1 MNIPFLSTELPH
13 GTLVFLTEK
22 RRSSIRGQ
30 ERAWGV
36 ATNRVWELTGTDGK
50 EQMIWAAS

>member
-1 MNIPFLSTELPH
+1 MNIPFLSTRLPH
-13 GTLVFLTEK
+13 GIFVFLTER

-30 ERAWGV
+30 EKAWLVGSSEHG
-36 ATNRVWELTGTDGK
+36 NKK

>member
-1 MNIPFLSTELPH
+1 MIIPFLSTGLPH

-30 ERAWGV
+30 ERAGV
-36 ATNRVWELTGTDGK
+36 VGKSSMGQLAGIDGK
-50 EQMIWAAS
+50 ELMIWAAS

>member
-22 RRSSIRGQ
+22 RRSSIRGE

-36 ATNRVWELTGTDGK
+36 AKSSMGINRNRW
-50 EQMIWAAS
+50 